1 MSARLK
7 EKLKERFDERS
18 INNDLWGRKCANQ
31 IFLESLISYDH
42 FHNKLAYEITLKK
55 HQAIIE
61 YLLDKYGYTI
71 KTNRKEELQGNLNN
85 IENVIWTFWWQGE
98 SMAPEMI
105 KQCIASMKQNSN
117 GHEVIV
123 ISEANYMQYI
133 QVPDYI
139 SDKVKRGIITYTH
152 LSDIIRM
159 LLLKTYGG
167 LWLDATIFV
176 TDKIPDSYFNYN
188 YFTAK
193 LPRQKISCIS
203 EFRWS
208 GNVMGGKKQ
217 YCFFS
222 YMCDFFAAYWKQ
234 EEKLIDYFL
243 IDYATEIAL
252 QNMDNFR
259 EDFERLDYNNVSMY
273 DIGRIANEE
282 CVQEHLKEIMDATIF
297 HKLQRRDKYLVE
309 THNHKL
315 TYYGALLKK
324 ELNHGNSIET

>member
-133 QVPDYI
+133 QVPYSSSCSNNHGSPVSPCDAKIYTL
-139 SDKVKRGIITYTH
+139 SFLIITLVSSSTFS
-152 LSDIIRM
+152 LFS
-159 LLLKTYGG
+159 
-167 LWLDATIFV
+167 
-176 TDKIPDSYFNYN
+176 SY
-188 YFTAK
+188 
-193 LPRQKISCIS
+193 S
-203 EFRWS
+203 
-208 GNVMGGKKQ
+208 
-217 YCFFS
+217 
-222 YMCDFFAAYWKQ
+222 
-234 EEKLIDYFL
+234 
-243 IDYATEIAL
+243 
-252 QNMDNFR
+252 
-259 EDFERLDYNNVSMY
+259 
-273 DIGRIANEE
+273 
-282 CVQEHLKEIMDATIF
+282 
-297 HKLQRRDKYLVE
+297 
-309 THNHKL
+309 
-315 TYYGALLKK
+315 
-324 ELNHGNSIET
+324 